1 MEEETLKKVLQGQL
15 VNELIG
21 LYFIVLEIKD
31 IQNLKWFKS
40 LDKDDKII
48 KL

>member
-1 MEEETLKKVLQGQL
+1 MSRINIILDIENGRRNFKKVLQGQL

-31 IQNLKWFKS
+31 IQNLKW
-40 LDKDDKII
+40 
-48 KL
+48 